1 MSWTVGRKQL
11 KRDKDSKY
19 IFTEAIINIILIVL
33 SVFYLKSN
41 QQFEGFLDII
51 SLIQMDLKIKRH

>member
-19 IFTEAIINIILIVL
+19 IFTEAIINIIVIVF

-41 QQFEGFLDII
+41 QQFEGC
-51 SLIQMDLKIKRH
+51 